1 MFTKIKSFGLNG
13 LDGYLVDVEVD
24 ISNGLPTYDIAGLAD
39 TAIKESKFRVKGAI
53 KNSEFQ
59 FPIDKV
65 TVNLAPADTKKE
77 GSLYDLAI
85 AIGILTCQ
93 GVVDRAKTNN
103 FAYVGELSLDGTIKK
118 VNGILPILITAR
130 DLGITKVVIPKENA
144 YESFLLASAAMV
156 DKKVPINDRVVFVTP
171 LYYTYLKLDKR
182 FTSYGDK
189 AQEIAT
195 NGAVGKI
202 DNTEVV
208 VAPTDY
214 FPEGVNYIIIYKT
227 ALLSPL
233 KLSEYLQHENP
244 PGLSGWLCEGR
255 IYFDA
260 FVLKNKKDG
269 IFVSFN
275 SSYVADEAVTGE

>member
-1 MFTKIKSFGLNG
+1 M
-13 LDGYLVDVEVD
+13 
-24 ISNGLPTYDIAGLAD
+24 
-39 TAIKESKFRVKGAI
+39 
-53 KNSEFQ
+53 
-59 FPIDKV
+59 
-65 TVNLAPADTKKE
+65 
-77 GSLYDLAI
+77 
-85 AIGILTCQ
+85 
-93 GVVDRAKTNN
+93 
-103 FAYVGELSLDGTIKK
+103 
-118 VNGILPILITAR
+118 
-130 DLGITKVVIPKENA
+130 
-144 YESFLLASAAMV
+144 LASAAMV
-156 DKKVPINDRVVFVTP
+156 DKKVPINDSVVFVTP

-195 NGAVGKI
+195 NGTVGKI

-269 IFVSFN
+269 IFVSVN
-275 SSYVADEAVTGE
+275 SSYVADEAVTDE

>member
-1 MFTKIKSFGLNG
+1 MTIGERIKFVRKKHGLTQVQ
-13 LDGYLVDVEVD
+13 LLT
-24 ISNGLPTYDIAGLAD
+24 I
-39 TAIKESKFRVKGAI
+39 
-53 KNSEFQ
+53 
-59 FPIDKV
+59 
-65 TVNLAPADTKKE
+65 VN
-77 GSLYDLAI
+77 
-85 AIGILTCQ
+85 
-93 GVVDRAKTNN
+93 
-103 FAYVGELSLDGTIKK
+103 
-118 VNGILPILITAR
+118 
-130 DLGITKVVIPKENA
+130 
-144 YESFLLASAAMV
+144 
-156 DKKVPINDRVVFVTP
+156 
-171 LYYTYLKLDKR
+171 KLDKR

-227 ALLSPL
+227 ALLLPL

-255 IYFDA
+255 VYFDA

-269 IFVSFN
+269 IFVSVN
-275 SSYVADEAVTGE
+275 SSYVADEAVTDE